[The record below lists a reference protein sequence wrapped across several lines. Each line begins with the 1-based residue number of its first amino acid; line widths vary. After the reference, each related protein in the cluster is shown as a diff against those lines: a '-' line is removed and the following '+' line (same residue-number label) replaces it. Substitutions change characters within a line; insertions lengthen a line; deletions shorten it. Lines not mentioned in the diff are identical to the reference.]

1 MSKQAKKVE
10 ETVSYRYMG
19 IITFFSKA
27 CQPAWVIYD
36 NYTNLQVAQK
46 YLYCILPQAVHTVT
60 TNIDHGKLF
69 KSKLFIFSSLD
80 QNILNC
86 APINK
91 KAIGTHVVLFNMVN
105 FVIVQNYNGC
115 NHQTVL
121 KPFLVL
127 RPVYAV

>member
-1 MSKQAKKVE
+1 M
-10 ETVSYRYMG
+10 
-19 IITFFSKA
+19 
-27 CQPAWVIYD
+27 
-36 NYTNLQVAQK
+36 
-46 YLYCILPQAVHTVT
+46 HTVT
-60 TNIDHGKLF
+60 TKIDHRKFF

-86 APINK
+86 PPINK

-115 NHQTVL
+115 NHQSVL

-127 RPVYAV
+127 SPVYAV